1 MNSTHPDF
9 AGIDIAALSDAAAL
23 RVLNA
28 NLNEPVK
35 VLNGEVIELDS
46 KRGICRFR
54 FEIVPAFCHSQG
66 RICQGGFLTG
76 MVDTAMAHAA
86 MAKGSFA
93 FAVPT
98 LELKIS
104 FLRGRWARAS

>member
-35 VLNGEVIELDS
+35 VLHGEVIELDS
-46 KRGICRFR
+46 RRGVCRFR
-54 FEIVPAFCHSQG
+54 F
-66 RICQGGFLTG
+66 
-76 MVDTAMAHAA
+76 
-86 MAKGSFA
+86 
-93 FAVPT
+93 
-98 LELKIS
+98 
-104 FLRGRWARAS
+104 

>member
-46 KRGICRFR
+46 NENITIALMTREKRVALAKQSAKEKKSAKNSKKGK
-54 FEIVPAFCHSQG
+54 G
-66 RICQGGFLTG
+66 RKIGSSLTS
-76 MVDTAMAHAA
+76 H
-86 MAKGSFA
+86 
-93 FAVPT
+93 
-98 LELKIS
+98 
-104 FLRGRWARAS
+104 